1 MRLALQRASYPRRED
16 VLQHQS
22 HRHRVGVHELHEEGV
37 EAREMPAHERR
48 GVAGWRGGGLQRGC
62 TRTAPRSGQRVV
74 SVELTL
80 IPMSAPRAL
89 SSSTKRL
96 EA

>member
-1 MRLALQRASYPRRED
+1 MRLALQHAAYPRRED

-48 GVAGWRGGGLQRGC
+48 GVAGWRCGGLQRGW
-62 TRTAPRSGQRVV
+62 RSRPSDRGGNAVRV
-74 SVELTL
+74 
-80 IPMSAPRAL
+80 R
-89 SSSTKRL
+89 
-96 EA
+96 